1 MLRQLPQESLG
12 SSVLSVK
19 VNVLP
24 ASPPDPALRPK
35 IEGIEQVRADGEQ
48 SMFGKARGD
57 ARALTSFI
65 TNELE
70 APTVRKRLRWQACLG
85 TFAHCRRSCRGSCTP

>member
-48 SMFGKARGD
+48 SMFGKASGD
-57 ARALTSFI
+57 AKALTSFI
-65 TNELE
+65 INELE
-70 APTVRKRLRWQACLG
+70 VPAVKQSLR
-85 TFAHCRRSCRGSCTP
+85 